1 MQSFPRDSRRLYEK
15 PKDKD
20 NGRGSS
26 GARVS
31 GSLAGH
37 HAESEFDG
45 TRSVTVKGTIVLF
58 ERVNPHTFIFV
69 DEKGKNGEMHRW
81 AIAGPGIVQLT
92 RMGIAKDALK
102 TGDVI
107 EACGY
112 VTKEG
117 VPSQR
122 TVSTE
127 PRNISGQLLSAEL
140 VVTPDGKERKWS
152 DYGHHKCLGSGYQDF
167 HSR

>member
-1 MQSFPRDSRRLYEK
+1 MTNRMKTMMAGVALMLAS
-15 PKDKD
+15 
-20 NGRGSS
+20 
-26 GARVS
+26 V
-31 GSLAGH
+31 GSLVAH

-45 TRSVTVKGTIVLF
+45 TRGVRVKGTIVLF
-58 ERVNPHTFIFV
+58 ERVNPHTFIFI

-81 AIAGPGIVQLT
+81 ALAGPGIVQLM
-92 RMGIAKDALK
+92 RMGVAIQALK

-112 VTKEG
+112 VTKDG

-127 PRNISGQLLSAEL
+127 SRNISGQLLSTEL
-140 VVTPDGKERKWS
+140 LVTPDGKERKWS
-152 DYGHHKCLGSGYQDF
+152 DYGYHKCLGPAFNDF